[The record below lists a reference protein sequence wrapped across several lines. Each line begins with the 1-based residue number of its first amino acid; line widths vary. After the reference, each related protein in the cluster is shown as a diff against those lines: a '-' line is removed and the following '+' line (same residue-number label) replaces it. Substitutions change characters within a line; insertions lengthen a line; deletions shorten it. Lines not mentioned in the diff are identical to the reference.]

1 MKGGTHNM
9 AIVSVT
15 SYRWNAN
22 LISFLAFVA
31 HYKYF
36 IAFFVQQKYLDFG
49 WAKKYYL
56 TIKTFGPFVAIK
68 GS

>member
-1 MKGGTHNM
+1 M

-15 SYRWNAN
+15 SYSWNSN
-22 LISFLAFVA
+22 LNSFLTFVA
-31 HYKYF
+31 HYRYF
-36 IAFFVQQKYLDFG
+36 TAFFLQQKYLDFG
-49 WAKKYYL
+49 WEKKYYP

>member
-1 MKGGTHNM
+1 M

-15 SYRWNAN
+15 SYSWNSN
-22 LISFLAFVA
+22 LNSFLTFVA

-36 IAFFVQQKYLDFG
+36 TAFFSNKNIWILDEQ
-49 WAKKYYL
+49 KKYYPS
-56 TIKTFGPFVAIK
+56 IKTFGPFVAIK